1 MSAGLLESA
10 RAALA
15 GLITLGRT
23 RFELFGTELRE
34 ELARLATL
42 LLGGLTVVLL
52 AALGVA
58 FGAFALVMAVGEQYR
73 VLAACAV
80 AAAFV
85 ALALLLLWALV
96 RFAKVKERAFDATL
110 TELARDYEAIKP

>member
-15 GLITLGRT
+15 GLLSLGRT

-58 FGAFALVMAVGEQYR
+58 FAAFALIVAVGEQYR

-80 AAAFV
+80 AAAFIV
-85 ALALLLLWALV
+85 AALLLVWGLV
-96 RFAKVKERAFDATL
+96 RFAQAKQRPFDATL
-110 TELARDYEAIKP
+110 AELARDYEAIKP